1 MQIKK
6 LNELS
11 LKQREELF
19 RQLRISITHHSNA
32 IEGTTLSFGET
43 KELLELGH
51 TAGHKPLGEQL
62 VILGFAKAYDVIV
75 REATNKENVID
86 SSFIKDIHTI
96 MFEDALKVAPQ
107 YVSKPIGAYRLDERY
122 IKGVDIK
129 LSLPH
134 MISNDIENLLYRFNS
149 NNMSLE
155 DIAEFHILFERIH
168 PFADGNGRV
177 GRLIMALQAI
187 QNNIV
192 PPLIEN
198 EHRSE
203 YLKAIND
210 KDELLKF
217 IDESIQNSMALLD

>member
-1 MQIKK
+1 MYK
-6 LNELS
+6 LSNLT

-32 IEGTTLSFGET
+32 IEGTTLSYGET
-43 KELLELGH
+43 KELLEHGN
-51 TAGHKPLGEQL
+51 TAGDKPLHEQL

-75 REATNKENVID
+75 REATNKDNIMD
-86 SSFIKDIHTI
+86 SSFIKDIHAI
-96 MFEDALKVAPQ
+96 MFEDALKVSPEFIA
-107 YVSKPIGAYRLDERY
+107 KPIGAYRLDERY

-129 LSLPH
+129 LSLPNN
-134 MISNDIENLLYRFNS
+134 ISNDIENLLYRFKSNS
-149 NNMSLE
+149 MSLE
-155 DIAEFHILFERIH
+155 DIAKFHILFERVH

-177 GRLIMALQAI
+177 GRLIMAFQAI

-198 EHRSE
+198 EHRNE

-210 KDELLKF
+210 KNELLIF
-217 IDESIQNSMALLD
+217 IDKSIQNSINLLS